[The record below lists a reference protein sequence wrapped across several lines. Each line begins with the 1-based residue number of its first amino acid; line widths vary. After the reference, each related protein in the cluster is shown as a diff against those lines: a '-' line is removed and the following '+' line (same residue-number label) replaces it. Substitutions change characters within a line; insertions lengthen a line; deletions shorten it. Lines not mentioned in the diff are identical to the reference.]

1 MPQQNFA
8 LDHSEGPPQPRYALR
23 AGQAGM
29 KARVLVAVV
38 LSLAGVAYAADPR
51 LPYVV
56 STLAGTPGE
65 AGLENG
71 NAATAKFNR
80 PTWLDVVAHA
90 TPYEG
95 VDDGDI
101 FVVDRA
107 NQVLRKISHGTV
119 STYAVS
125 DGYSL
130 YIPSGNPFPFDF
142 GGPFGG
148 GVLIEPPGGGCGGN
162 DYDRGMF
169 VASSGG
175 QQIALV
181 SFLGILANRDGHD
194 VLGTA
199 QTAGAQDGMRYQ
211 ALFHTPT
218 GLARSK
224 TYNWSNISER
234 KLFVADTGNHTIR
247 RIGFGYSGE
256 GCPQTSMVDTFAG
269 TAGMAGSDDGKGS
282 AARFNAPRG
291 IATAPDGSLLVADS
305 GNHTIRRIA
314 ADGTVTTIAGVAG
327 VPGSDDGPARTAHL
341 NTPSGID
348 VDARGQIFFSDTG
361 NHVIRMITTDG
372 QLVTIA
378 GLAGVAAHADG
389 AGPAARFSGPVGIR
403 VLENGA
409 IIVADTSN
417 YVIRLLT
424 PADSRRRAARP

>member
-1 MPQQNFA
+1 
-8 LDHSEGPPQPRYALR
+8 
-23 AGQAGM
+23 M
-29 KARVLVAVV
+29 KAPLFVAVV
-38 LSLAGVAYAADPR
+38 LLLTGVAYAADPR
-51 LPYVV
+51 FPYSV

-65 AGLENG
+65 AGLQNG

-90 TPYEG
+90 APYEG
-95 VDDGDI
+95 VDNGDI
-101 FVVDRA
+101 YVVDRA
-107 NQVLRKISHGTV
+107 NHVLRKISHGTV
-119 STYAVS
+119 STYWIT

-162 DYDRGMF
+162 DYGRGMF

-181 SFLGILANRDGHD
+181 SFWGILANRDGHD
-194 VLGTA
+194 VLGTV
-199 QTAGAQDGMRYQ
+199 QTAGAQDGTHYQ
-211 ALFHTPT
+211 ALFNTPT

-224 TYNWSNISER
+224 TYNWSNLGER
-234 KLFVADTGNHTIR
+234 KLF
-247 RIGFGYSGE
+247 
-256 GCPQTSMVDTFAG
+256 
-269 TAGMAGSDDGKGS
+269 
-282 AARFNAPRG
+282 
-291 IATAPDGSLLVADS
+291 VADS

-327 VPGSDDGPARTAHL
+327 VAGSDDGPARTAHL

-348 VDARGQIFFSDTG
+348 VDARGAIFVSDTG
-361 NHVIRMITTDG
+361 NNVIRMITTDE

-378 GLAGVAAHADG
+378 GIAGVAAYADG

-424 PADSRRRAARP
+424 PADWRRRAARP

>member
-1 MPQQNFA
+1 
-8 LDHSEGPPQPRYALR
+8 
-23 AGQAGM
+23 M
-29 KARVLVAVV
+29 KAPLFVAVV
-38 LSLAGVAYAADPR
+38 LLLTGVAYAADPR
-51 LPYVV
+51 FPYSV

-65 AGLENG
+65 AGLQNG

-90 TPYEG
+90 APYEG
-95 VDDGDI
+95 VDNGDI
-101 FVVDRA
+101 YVVDRA
-107 NQVLRKISHGTV
+107 NHVLRKISHGTV
-119 STYAVS
+119 STYWIT

-162 DYDRGMF
+162 DYGRGMF

-181 SFLGILANRDGHD
+181 SFWGILANRDGHD
-194 VLGTA
+194 VLGTV
-199 QTAGAQDGMRYQ
+199 QTAGAQDGTHYQ
-211 ALFHTPT
+211 ALFNTPT

-224 TYNWSNISER
+224 TYNWSNLGER

-247 RIGFGYSGE
+247 RVGFSYSGE
-256 GCPQTSMVDTFAG
+256 GCPQTAMVDTFAG
-269 TAGMAGSDDGKGS
+269 TAGVAGSADGKGS
-282 AARFNAPRG
+282 AARFNSPRG

-327 VPGSDDGPARTAHL
+327 VAGSDDGPARTAHL

-348 VDARGQIFFSDTG
+348 VDARGAIFVSDTG
-361 NHVIRMITTDG
+361 NNVIRMITTDE

-378 GLAGVAAHADG
+378 GIAGVAAYADG

-424 PADSRRRAARP
+424 PADWRRRAARP

>member
-1 MPQQNFA
+1 
-8 LDHSEGPPQPRYALR
+8 
-23 AGQAGM
+23 M
-29 KARVLVAVV
+29 KAFVLIAVV
-38 LSLAGVAYAADPR
+38 LLWTGVACAADPR
-51 LPYVV
+51 VPYVV

-65 AGLENG
+65 GGLQDG
-71 NAATAKFNR
+71 SAAAAKFNR

-90 TPYEG
+90 ALYEA

-101 FVVDRA
+101 YVVDRA
-107 NQVLRKISHGTV
+107 NQLLRKISHGTV
-119 STYAVS
+119 STYRVT

-175 QQIALV
+175 EQIALV
-181 SFLGILANRDGHD
+181 SFQGILANRDGHD
-194 VLGTA
+194 VLGTY
-199 QTAGAQDGMRYQ
+199 QTAGMLDGTRYQ
-211 ALFHTPT
+211 ALFNTPT
-218 GLARSK
+218 GLARSR
-224 TYNWSNISER
+224 TYNWSNLSER

-247 RIGFGYSGE
+247 RIGFSYSPE
-256 GCPQTSMVDTFAG
+256 ACPQTSMVDTFAG
-269 TAGMAGSDDGKGS
+269 TAGVAGFADGKGS

-314 ADGTVTTIAGVAG
+314 ADGMVTTIAGVAG
-327 VPGSDDGPARTAHL
+327 VAGSDDGPAHTAHL

-348 VDARGQIFFSDTG
+348 VDARGEIFVSDTG
-361 NHVIRMITTDG
+361 NNVIRMITTDG
-372 QLVTIA
+372 QMVTIA
-378 GLAGVAAHADG
+378 GLAGVVASHADG
-389 AGPAARFSGPVGIR
+389 VGSAARFSGPVGIR
-403 VLENGA
+403 VIENGA

-417 YVIRLLT
+417 HVIRLLT
-424 PADSRRRAARP
+424 PAASRRHAARP

>member
-1 MPQQNFA
+1 VNSR
-8 LDHSEGPPQPRYALR
+8 L
-23 AGQAGM
+23 
-29 KARVLVAVV
+29 LVTVA
-38 LSLAGVAYAADPR
+38 LSLTVVVNAAAPR
-51 LPYVV
+51 LPYSV

-65 AGLENG
+65 AGLQNG
-71 NAATAKFNR
+71 AAATAKFNR

-90 TPYEG
+90 APYEG

-119 STYAVS
+119 STYGVT

-130 YIPSGNPFPFDF
+130 YVPSGSPFPFDF

-169 VASSGG
+169 VSSSGG

-181 SFLGILANRDGHD
+181 SFWGILANRDGHD

-199 QTAGAQDGMRYQ
+199 QTAGAQDGTHHQ
-211 ALFHTPT
+211 ALFNTPT
-218 GLARSK
+218 GLARSMV
-224 TYNWSNISER
+224 YDWSHLAAR
-234 KLFVADTGNHTIR
+234 KLFIADTGNHIIR
-247 RIGFGYSGE
+247 RIGFTYSAE
-256 GCPQTSMVDTFAG
+256 GCPLTSMVDTFAG
-269 TAGMAGSDDGKGS
+269 MAGVSGSADGSGS
-282 AARFNAPRG
+282 AARFNSPRG
-291 IATAPDGSLLVADS
+291 IVTAPDGSLLVADS
-305 GNHTIRRIA
+305 GNHTIRRIT

-327 VPGSDDGPARTAHL
+327 VSGSDDGLALTAHL

-348 VDARGQIFFSDTG
+348 VDALGEIFVSDTG

-372 QLVTIA
+372 QLITIA

-389 AGPAARFSGPVGIR
+389 VGSAARFSGPVGIR
-403 VLENGA
+403 VLEDGT

-417 YVIRLLT
+417 SVIRLLK
-424 PADSRRRAARP
+424 PAASRRRAARP

>member
-1 MPQQNFA
+1 
-8 LDHSEGPPQPRYALR
+8 
-23 AGQAGM
+23 M
-29 KARVLVAVV
+29 KARVLLPVV
-38 LSLAGVAYAADPR
+38 FLLAGVAYAADPR
-51 LPYVV
+51 IPYFV

-65 AGLENG
+65 AGLQDG
-71 NAATAKFNR
+71 SAATAKFNR

-90 TPYEG
+90 ALYEA

-101 FVVDRA
+101 YVVDRA

-119 STYAVS
+119 STYRVT
-125 DGYSL
+125 DGYSI

-162 DYDRGMF
+162 EYDRGMF

-175 QQIALV
+175 QQIAPV
-181 SFLGILANRDGHD
+181 SFQGILANRDGHD
-194 VLGTA
+194 VLGTS
-199 QTAGAQDGMRYQ
+199 QTAGMQDGTRYQ
-211 ALFHTPT
+211 ALFNTPT

-224 TYNWSNISER
+224 TYNWSNLSER

-247 RIGFGYSGE
+247 RIGFSYSAE
-256 GCPQTSMVDTFAG
+256 ACPQTSMVDTFAG
-269 TAGMAGSDDGKGS
+269 AAGAAGSVDGKGS
-282 AARFNAPRG
+282 VARFNSPRG

-327 VPGSDDGPARTAHL
+327 VAGSDDGPALTAHL

-348 VDARGQIFFSDTG
+348 VDARGEIFVSDTG
-361 NHVIRMITTDG
+361 NNVIRMITSDG

-378 GLAGVAAHADG
+378 GGVGSAAQ
-389 AGPAARFSGPVGIR
+389 FSGPVGIR
-403 VLENGA
+403 VIENGA

-417 YVIRLLT
+417 NVIRLLT